1 MVIEGI
7 DLCKVYMR
15 RFMLLCIFCLIAGVC
30 SGNVQKFGVTGTVVA
45 ADTGLPLDYASVV
58 VANNETSLMYFIQ
71 TDTLGRFT
79 LSVGKGSYFVEVSY
93 TGYEKQRYMMEVIA
107 DTNVMVKLE
116 VASEQLAAAIVESSR
131 IEHDLSGYR
140 MGNISKNV
148 RLTSLPLAD
157 ILQTAPGVWAVQ
169 GENVSIYGRAAT
181 IYIDNREVTIPANTL
196 TDYLNT
202 FSGRDV
208 KNIEVITNPGGEY
221 ASGNPVIKITTE
233 IEEGGRLLAQAGY
246 TGLSEFRDIFRQSD
260 VLTYKRGKSVVN
272 ADFMYNYMRFESA
285 SEDRLTDRS
294 GYVES
299 QEESVSESEIP
310 YSIIVNAGLTQ
321 NFTKNSFLS
330 VNAYG
335 RFFERNGRETN
346 RDIMELNSALNTNA
360 RSHSSDDALRF
371 SALYSNMFE
380 NRDRL
385 ELRANYFYT
394 DKLNSYADTLVQNG
408 EFTSSSGKS
417 ISHSFLIRGNYFTRL
432 LKKNDSFTVGAYY
445 SYLTNEVDNIS
456 VWTIN
461 GILDDRQ
468 QQYRYDYDESLLY
481 GFFDWSY
488 SLKSVA
494 FRVGGRAE
502 YADINGTS
510 YFDFTP
516 NLLATIF
523 INRNR
528 GHVARLGY
536 TMNKQRP
543 SVGDLDPT
551 PYNTGNGYMIVGN
564 PELKSATAHNATLY
578 LTFRNRYTLSA
589 YYGYISDMATPYYY
603 EQDGI
608 MFQSMLNGGTAQNL
622 SLMAQTIINPFKWWN
637 MNVSAGYEYQ
647 DMGLSDYTNE
657 SHAFALDISTTFMIK
672 GVFNVNG
679 TLKYRSD
686 AISGLN
692 LQENSPVQANVT
704 VNRNFLKNRLR
715 VSLGC
720 ADVFNSNK
728 LKKKRVALANGMMR
742 EIRNNIGSRSLTISL
757 NYNFNWG
764 DNVIS
769 RPRDFGSSD
778 MDGRLGR
785 N

>member
-1 MVIEGI
+1 M
-7 DLCKVYMR
+7 
-15 RFMLLCIFCLIAGVC
+15 
-30 SGNVQKFGVTGTVVA
+30 
-45 ADTGLPLDYASVV
+45 
-58 VANNETSLMYFIQ
+58 
-71 TDTLGRFT
+71 
-79 LSVGKGSYFVEVSY
+79 
-93 TGYEKQRYMMEVIA
+93 
-107 DTNVMVKLE
+107 
-116 VASEQLAAAIVESSR
+116 
-131 IEHDLSGYR
+131 
-140 MGNISKNV
+140 
-148 RLTSLPLAD
+148 
-157 ILQTAPGVWAVQ
+157 
-169 GENVSIYGRAAT
+169 
-181 IYIDNREVTIPANTL
+181 
-196 TDYLNT
+196 
-202 FSGRDV
+202 
-208 KNIEVITNPGGEY
+208 
-221 ASGNPVIKITTE
+221 
-233 IEEGGRLLAQAGY
+233 
-246 TGLSEFRDIFRQSD
+246 
-260 VLTYKRGKSVVN
+260 LTYKRGKSVVN

-346 RDIMELNSALNTNA
+346 RDIMDMASILNTSA
-360 RSHSSDDALRF
+360 RSHSSDEVLRF
-371 SALYSNMFE
+371 SALYSNIFE
-380 NRDRL
+380 NKDRL
-385 ELRANYFYT
+385 ELRANYFYS

-408 EFTSSSGKS
+408 EFTSSSGKG

-445 SYLTNEVDNIS
+445 SYLTNKIDNIS

-769 RPRDFGSSD
+769 LPRDFGSSD

>member
-15 RFMLLCIFCLIAGVC
+15 RFMLLCIFCLSAGVC

-181 IYIDNREVTIPANTL
+181 IYIDNREVTIPANAL

-208 KNIEVITNPGGEY
+208 KSIEVITNPGGEY

-246 TGLSEFRDIFRQSD
+246 T
-260 VLTYKRGKSVVN
+260 
-272 ADFMYNYMRFESA
+272 
-285 SEDRLTDRS
+285 
-294 GYVES
+294 
-299 QEESVSESEIP
+299 
-310 YSIIVNAGLTQ
+310 
-321 NFTKNSFLS
+321 
-330 VNAYG
+330 
-335 RFFERNGRETN
+335 
-346 RDIMELNSALNTNA
+346 
-360 RSHSSDDALRF
+360 
-371 SALYSNMFE
+371 
-380 NRDRL
+380 
-385 ELRANYFYT
+385 
-394 DKLNSYADTLVQNG
+394 
-408 EFTSSSGKS
+408 
-417 ISHSFLIRGNYFTRL
+417 
-432 LKKNDSFTVGAYY
+432 
-445 SYLTNEVDNIS
+445 
-456 VWTIN
+456 
-461 GILDDRQ
+461 
-468 QQYRYDYDESLLY
+468 
-481 GFFDWSY
+481 
-488 SLKSVA
+488 
-494 FRVGGRAE
+494 
-502 YADINGTS
+502 
-510 YFDFTP
+510 
-516 NLLATIF
+516 
-523 INRNR
+523 
-528 GHVARLGY
+528 
-536 TMNKQRP
+536 
-543 SVGDLDPT
+543 
-551 PYNTGNGYMIVGN
+551 
-564 PELKSATAHNATLY
+564 
-578 LTFRNRYTLSA
+578 
-589 YYGYISDMATPYYY
+589 
-603 EQDGI
+603 
-608 MFQSMLNGGTAQNL
+608 
-622 SLMAQTIINPFKWWN
+622 
-637 MNVSAGYEYQ
+637 
-647 DMGLSDYTNE
+647 GLSDYTNE

-742 EIRNNIGSRSLTISL
+742 EIRNNIGSRCLLT
-757 NYNFNWG
+757 
-764 DNVIS
+764 
-769 RPRDFGSSD
+769 SSTCHPEIIFE
-778 MDGRLGR
+778 
-785 N
+785 